1 MFSKPN
7 DAAPAPP
14 RAGASNAGKSVL
26 SSDLK
31 ITGDITSTG
40 AVEVH
45 GEVDGTITARNL
57 TIGAD
62 GSMKG
67 DVTTETVEVKGKLEG
82 RVKTQDFALRATAE
96 AKSDVTYS
104 TLTIDS
110 GARIEGR
117 FSRQK

>member
-7 DAAPAPP
+7 DPVSAPP

-45 GEVDGTITARNL
+45 GDVDGTITARNL

-82 RVKTQDFALRATAE
+82 RVKTQDFSLRATAE
-96 AKSDVTYS
+96 AKVDVTYS
-104 TLTIDS
+104 TITIDS